1 MNKFKMQ
8 VFFQIF
14 FVFVQIFLSF
24 TVDIL
29 RFLSIIYTTN
39 DKKEATMLEK
49 IKNAF
54 TKETPK
60 AAETKASV
68 ANRIPKSQYSFVE
81 QYVIADPNKLM
92 HGGYELWSFS
102 EFTPVAYE
110 EKESSGWLSA
120 VQLPTIW
127 VQPFLKHLK
136 QSAPEIRKDPTQRLI
151 SVTHLADGHKL
162 YIVPNLKEKRGS
174 VLLGEHSDAKRRNDW
189 MYYVTPE
196 INRAIVE
203 QAKIR
208 SRG

>member
-1 MNKFKMQ
+1 
-8 VFFQIF
+8 
-14 FVFVQIFLSF
+14 
-24 TVDIL
+24 
-29 RFLSIIYTTN
+29 
-39 DKKEATMLEK
+39 MLEK

-54 TKETPK
+54 TKEAPTTEK
-60 AAETKASV
+60 EEVKTHV
-68 ANRIPKSQYSFVE
+68 VNRIPKSQYSIVE
-81 QYVIADPNKLM
+81 QYIIADPNNLM
-92 HGGYELWSFS
+92 HGGYELWSFC

-110 EKESSGWLSA
+110 EKESSGWLLA
-120 VQLPTIW
+120 VQLPSRW
-127 VQPFLKHLK
+127 VQPFLKQLK

-151 SVTHLADGHKL
+151 SVIHLNDDHKL

-174 VLLGEHSDAKRRNDW
+174 VLLGEHIDAKRKNDW